1 MIDTAQDDTGSLGFR
16 MVEMR
21 SAWGGTTLPPVQW
34 VDDAGGLRVAP
45 ADPATALQVAAFLAC
60 VRVLSE
66 SVAQLP
72 CHLYRVNADGTKEK
86 AVDHPLYALLHDRP
100 NPWQSSYEFRETL
113 VAHTATW
120 GNGFARKVYR
130 SGVVA
135 ELWPMH
141 PSQVTVTRLANNA
154 LRYVYAE
161 PGIAPAEMM
170 DDEVCHFRWL
180 SDNGYLGMVPLSLSA
195 GVVGLARSMDRYAQK
210 FWANDARPGIV
221 MESNQPIPKE
231 AAETLRMNWE
241 RMHRGVENA
250 GRTAILPN
258 GVTIKELSG
267 ASNESAQLIEMRV
280 FLVQEIARAMRVPC
294 SMIGENSR
302 STFSNA
308 EQEQLSFLQNT
319 LVSWC
324 RRIESALERSLLGDM
339 PGYSIG
345 LDVRG
350 MLRGDSAARSSYYSA
365 LAGLGV
371 LSPNDIRRLEDMPP
385 IAGPGADSYF
395 LPANNLAPLEKLA
408 DEDEKSDPAAAGSV
422 LSILQAVSAGTI
434 TAKAAEALI
443 LATFPDLDPMLVL
456 AMVEGAEPAAEE
468 AAETPAEESAE
479 GEGEMVAA
487 VEAEDQAEDQ
497 AEGESEG
504 ETDGN

>member
-1 MIDTAQDDTGSLGFR
+1 MIDQAGYDADSLR
-16 MVEMR
+16 MLTMR
-21 SAWGGTTLPPVQW
+21 SAWGGTTLPPINWSEESSPSRYQS
-34 VDDAGGLRVAP
+34 

-60 VRVLSE
+60 VRVIAE

-72 CHLYRVNADGTKEK
+72 CHLYRNNADGTKVK
-86 AVDHPLYALLHDRP
+86 AVDHPLYAILHDRP
-100 NPWQSSYEFRETL
+100 NPWQSSYEFRETI

-120 GNGFARKVYR
+120 GNAFARKVYQGGR
-130 SGVVA
+130 LV

-141 PSQVTVTRLANNA
+141 PAHVSVSRLANNA
-154 LRYVYAE
+154 ILYQFTE
-161 PGIAPAEMM
+161 PGVAPKPML

-180 SDNGYLGMVPLSLSA
+180 SDNGYLGMVPLSLSS

-231 AAETLRMNWE
+231 AAEKLRQDWE
-241 RMHRGVENA
+241 RMHRGAENA

-258 GVTIKELSG
+258 GITLKELAG
-267 ASNESAQLIEMRV
+267 ASNESAQLIEWRV

-350 MLRGDSAARSSYYSA
+350 MMRGDSAARSAYYSS

-385 IAGPGADSYF
+385 IPSPGAESYY
-395 LPANNLAPLEKLA
+395 LPANNLAPLEDLA
-408 DEDEKSDPAAAGSV
+408 ESEDKPDPATSSAV
-422 LSILQAVSAGTI
+422 LAILAAVSAGTI
-434 TAKAAEALI
+434 TAASAEALI
-443 LATFPDLDPMLVL
+443 LATFPGLAPALVRV
-456 AMVEGAEPAAEE
+456 MVEGAEPAAEE
-468 AAETPAEESAE
+468 AVETPAEESAE
-479 GEGEMVAA
+479 AAEESA
-487 VEAEDQAEDQ
+487 VEAVDQVEDQ
-497 AEGESEG
+497 AEGE
-504 ETDGN
+504 GNGN

>member
-1 MIDTAQDDTGSLGFR
+1 MIDSTRDYEPEDAYRLT
-16 MVEMR
+16 EMR
-21 SAWGGTTLPPVQW
+21 SAWGGTTLPPINWTDESNASKFQ
-34 VDDAGGLRVAP
+34 
-45 ADPATALQVAAFLAC
+45 ADPVASLQVSAFLAC

-72 CHLYRVNADGTKEK
+72 CHLYRVNADGTSEK
-86 AVDHPLYALLHDRP
+86 AVDHPLYAILHDRP

-120 GNGFARKVYR
+120 GNGFARKVFDN
-130 SGVVA
+130 SGRIV

-141 PSQVTVTRLANNA
+141 PSQVSVSIQNNA
-154 LRYVYAE
+154 LVYTFNE
-161 PGIAPAEMM
+161 IGLPARQFL
-170 DDEVCHFRWL
+170 DDQVCHVRWL
-180 SDNGYLGMVPLSLSA
+180 SDNGYLGMVPLSLQS
-195 GVVGLARSMDRYAQK
+195 GIIGLVRSMDRYSQK
-210 FWANDARPGIV
+210 FWQNDARPGVV
-221 MESNQPIPKE
+221 MESNQPIPPE
-231 AAETLRMNWE
+231 AADKLRQSWE
-241 RMHRGVENA
+241 RMHRGSENA

-258 GVTIKELSG
+258 GITIKELSG

-324 RRIESALERSLLGDM
+324 RRVESALERSLLTGM
-339 PGYSIG
+339 PGYSIR

-350 MLRGDSAARSSYYSA
+350 MLRGDSAARSAYYGA
-365 LAGLGV
+365 LHSLGC

-385 IAGPGADSYF
+385 IQSGGADEYY
-395 LPANNLAPLEKLA
+395 LPANNLSPLSRVAEP
-408 DEDEKSDPAAAGSV
+408 EDQADPATSTAV
-422 LSILQAVSAGTI
+422 LAILQTVAAGTI
-434 TAKAAEALI
+434 TAASAEALI
-443 LATFPDLDPMLVL
+443 LAAFPELDPVLVK

-468 AAETPAEESAE
+468 AAETPAEEAVEEAAE
-479 GEGEMVAA
+479 AA
-487 VEAEDQAEDQ
+487 VEVEAANEPEDM
-497 AEGESEG
+497 GESNG
-504 ETDGN
+504 D